1 MDEPRNR
8 GSPRLQFT
16 KEELEDSTLS
26 KPIAKAEKAAD
37 KYEKAKGKLKKRY
50 QLKLSREEM
59 EASKAPEELGTEES
73 GNASSSADT
82 ANPFEPD
89 REIRTDPNAPG
100 VRNTREKPQSR
111 QQSAQKSSDSRQ
123 NAESRSSDLSKI
135 SSRSRSGMAVWYSMD
150 RPSITQTPRP

>member
-26 KPIAKAEKAAD
+26 KPIAKAEKATD

-59 EASKAPEELGTEES
+59 EASNVSSKASEELQTEES
-73 GNASSSADT
+73 GNASSSADA

-111 QQSAQKSSDSRQ
+111 QQSAQK
-123 NAESRSSDLSKI
+123 
-135 SSRSRSGMAVWYSMD
+135 
-150 RPSITQTPRP
+150 

>member
-59 EASKAPEELGTEES
+59 EASKAPEELGRKKTVMLPLLQTLPIHS
-73 GNASSSADT
+73 NQTGRYGQI
-82 ANPFEPD
+82 P
-89 REIRTDPNAPG
+89 
-100 VRNTREKPQSR
+100 TR
-111 QQSAQKSSDSRQ
+111 
-123 NAESRSSDLSKI
+123 L
-135 SSRSRSGMAVWYSMD
+135 G
-150 RPSITQTPRP
+150 